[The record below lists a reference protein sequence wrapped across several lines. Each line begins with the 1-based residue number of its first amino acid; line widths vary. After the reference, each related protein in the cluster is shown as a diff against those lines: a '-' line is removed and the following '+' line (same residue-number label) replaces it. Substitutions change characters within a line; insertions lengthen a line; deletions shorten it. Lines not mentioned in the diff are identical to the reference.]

1 MGTVLSFSPRER
13 RPIYS
18 THHHS
23 AGTLSS
29 SNSADFPLNNYS
41 YEQLNN
47 AKNRESAQT
56 KPPNLIQTV
65 PNNNNNSHGLN
76 MSKDDCKN
84 NNSSSANL
92 LGSHGNNNN
101 NNNGG
106 SGNNNNTTT
115 SNNLLLLQQTHQNNI
130 ITGSANI
137 NNINNNI
144 SGGNNNNG
152 NSIQERNNNNNNN
165 NNHSNNADSA
175 RILSEKNALEKNLKK
190 HSLFIN
196 ALSWKRLAASHGKKK
211 LDNNK
216 NKSANLATATSF
228 RTPLTDTIHPLLDKN
243 KNLQQSQSFTQT
255 ISSQQLQQQQQQP
268 ATIVLS
274 QSGSSGQQPSSGPA
288 GAQSV
293 VGLGA
298 SGAAVG
304 LSSGN
309 QQQQQSL
316 VQQHHLHP
324 QQHGQLMVAQQQQQQ
339 QQQQAVY
346 FTPRGPK
353 ALMALD
359 LVRANNTNPLSQPDK
374 LAQKL
379 PLQLPMPLQP
389 IVNQQH
395 NIPMAQQLHHGHG
408 PRKTVIQASTS
419 ELLKCLGMFL
429 HDRCRKLR
437 DFQAGDA
444 VMWLRAVDRSLLLQ
458 GWQDVAFINP
468 ANVVFVYMLVREL
481 VDGEETKE
489 AELQAAVLT
498 CLYLSYSYM
507 GNEISYPLKPFLVE
521 DSKDKFWDRCLLIVN
536 RLSSNMLRINAEP
549 GFFTEIFT
557 ELKACGMNS
566 NANAGGNL
574 PCGAA

>member
-47 AKNRESAQT
+47 VKNRENT
-56 KPPNLIQTV
+56 KPPNLIQAV
-65 PNNNNNSHGLN
+65 PNNSNINNNNLN
-76 MSKDDCKN
+76 IGTKDDGKN
-84 NNSSSANL
+84 NNT
-92 LGSHGNNNN
+92 NNA
-101 NNNGG
+101 G
-106 SGNNNNTTT
+106 T
-115 SNNLLLLQQTHQNNI
+115 LMLLQQNHPSNI
-130 ITGSANI
+130 NGSANI
-137 NNINNNI
+137 NSINNNI
-144 SGGNNNNG
+144 NSNNNS
-152 NSIQERNNNNNNN
+152 NSIQERNNNNNT
-165 NNHSNNADSA
+165 SNTDSA

-211 LDNNK
+211 LDNQK
-216 NKSANLATATSF
+216 NKSANLGSATF
-228 RTPLTDTIHPLLDKN
+228 RTPLTDTIHPMVDKN
-243 KNLQQSQSFTQT
+243 KNLQQSQSFTQP
-255 ISSQQLQQQQQQP
+255 ISHSNQQLQQIQPQQPAAIQLQQQQQHSHP
-268 ATIVLS
+268 S
-274 QSGSSGQQPSSGPA
+274 QQT
-288 GAQSV
+288 
-293 VGLGA
+293 
-298 SGAAVG
+298 
-304 LSSGN
+304 
-309 QQQQQSL
+309 
-316 VQQHHLHP
+316 
-324 QQHGQLMVAQQQQQQ
+324 
-339 QQQQAVY
+339 VY
-346 FTPRGPK
+346 FTPGGPK
-353 ALMALD
+353 ALLALD

-374 LAQKL
+374 LAPKL
-379 PLQLPMPLQP
+379 PLQLPLPLQP
-389 IVNQQH
+389 IISQQQ
-395 NIPMAQQLHHGHG
+395 AVAVAQQQQSQLSQQLHHAGHG

-566 NANAGGNL
+566 SSSNSNGNL